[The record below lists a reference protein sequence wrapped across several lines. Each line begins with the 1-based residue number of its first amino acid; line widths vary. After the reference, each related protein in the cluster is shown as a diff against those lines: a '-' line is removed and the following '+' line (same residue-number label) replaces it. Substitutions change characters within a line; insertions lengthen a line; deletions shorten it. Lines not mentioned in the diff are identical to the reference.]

1 MKVVYLGTAAAEGIP
16 GMFCACE
23 TCRRAMERGGRNI
36 MTRSQML
43 VNDDLLVDF
52 NADTYQHFLKM
63 NKTLWNIE
71 HILITHAHTDHF
83 TFEEF
88 FCRFEGIGHGVKVEK
103 LKMYMSKVAYD
114 IMMRCIEAREID
126 PNGLAK
132 RFEFVIVEPY
142 TTIKVGEYTVHV
154 LPARHASENEALLY
168 VIEQNGRTLFY
179 GNDTGVFSEDID
191 DYLKKQGVK
200 INLLSL
206 DCTNCDKVYNYYTHM
221 NMAEGKT
228 IEQRFRKKGLL
239 AEDVKLYYTHFSHNP
254 GYIYDDLVEIARDK
268 YGFNVTYDGLVLEV

>member
-16 GMFCACE
+16 GMFCVCE

-52 NADTYQHFLKM
+52 SGDTYQHFLKM
-63 NKTLWNIE
+63 RKTLADIE

-103 LKMYMSKVAYD
+103 LKMYMSKVAYE
-114 IMMRCIEAREID
+114 IMMRCITARNTDMKALE
-126 PNGLAK
+126 K
-132 RFEFVIVEPY
+132 RYEFIIVEPY
-142 TTIKVGEYTVHV
+142 TTIKVGDYTVHV
-154 LPARHASENEALLY
+154 LPGRHASENEAVLY
-168 VIEQNGRTLFY
+168 VIEKEGRTLFY
-179 GNDTGVFSEDID
+179 GNDTGIFSEDID
-191 DYLKKQGVK
+191 DYLVKQGVK

-206 DCTNCDKVYNYYTHM
+206 DCTNCDKVYNYYAHM
-221 NMAEGKT
+221 NMAEGRS
-228 IEQRFRKKGLL
+228 IADRFKKKGLL
-239 AEDVKLYYTHFSHNP
+239 ADDVQLYYTHFSHNP